1 MSTPLIA
8 AIVSPVSQAV
18 AEAAALVAVAAA
30 LVAVAAALVAVA
42 VAATVTVAH
51 SFPFLRIFSHAS
63 TESSPVEDAAA
74 FSEIAK

>member
-18 AEAAALVAVAAA
+18 AEAAA